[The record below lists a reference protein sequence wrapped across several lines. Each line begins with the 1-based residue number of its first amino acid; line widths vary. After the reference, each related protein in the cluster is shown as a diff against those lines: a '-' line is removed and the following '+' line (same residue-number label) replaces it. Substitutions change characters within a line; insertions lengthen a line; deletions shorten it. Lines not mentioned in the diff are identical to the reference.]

1 MDRVSRVRPRQ
12 LPLRSSSARI
22 GFPRSEEWFKPPGA
36 IRRPGWSVDW
46 DKCGAGPGCF
56 HLIAGEVRGLARG
69 DAAASGVSESPWDS
83 TEERLARS
91 IRYQC
96 ARSLGY
102 PKCRHGRIVPAQRER
117 DRVEVNRVIGPA
129 QLAHA
134 VSLGARSACA
144 PPARAGDFA

>member
-1 MDRVSRVRPRQ
+1 M
-12 LPLRSSSARI
+12 
-22 GFPRSEEWFKPPGA
+22 
-36 IRRPGWSVDW
+36 
-46 DKCGAGPGCF
+46 
-56 HLIAGEVRGLARG
+56 AGELTA
-69 DAAASGVSESPWDS
+69 PWDS

-102 PKCRHGRIVPAQRER
+102 PKYRHGRIVPAQRER

-134 VSLGARSACA
+134 VSPGARSACA
-144 PPARAGDFA
+144 PPARAGDFRFSPTHQFGNCCEQRFAEPR